1 MHTIGSMLIG
11 VFFMRLKEEV
21 ISVLYDRC
29 LYNQETNFESETW
42 MLLDLMPDTCK
53 DKVCLSHI
61 NTDES
66 TDTSESCLYN
76 R

>member
-1 MHTIGSMLIG
+1 MHTIGSILIG
-11 VFFMRLKEEV
+11 VLFMRLQEEV
-21 ISVLYDRC
+21 ISVLYNRF
-29 LYNQETNFESETW
+29 LYNQETDFESETW
-42 MLLDLMPDTCK
+42 MLLGSMSDTCQ

-66 TDTSESCLYN
+66 TDCESGLYN

>member
-1 MHTIGSMLIG
+1 
-11 VFFMRLKEEV
+11 MRLQEEV
-21 ISVLYDRC
+21 ISVLYNRF
-29 LYNQETNFESETW
+29 LYNQETDFESETW
-42 MLLDLMPDTCK
+42 MLLCSMSDTCQ

-66 TDTSESCLYN
+66 TDCESGLYN